1 MTRQL
6 FVADRRS
13 IEAWRIAVARE
24 REAYEVVRADGGP
37 EWRRVAPEAGERWA
51 LDDVPLPLV
60 GPKRFFFPE
69 REVLVRWRGDAADDR
84 APEPAPFALL
94 GVRPCDLTAIAMLD
108 RFFADDGAYRARRA
122 CGLVIGVNCASACSG
137 GFCRDVDAGPFAT
150 AGFDVDLT
158 VLSDDRIAV
167 EIATAAGE
175 DSLAAAGVELRP
187 ASAHLRCELARA
199 RAAAESTCR
208 PHPFVARA
216 IARVEG
222 GIGAPPILRDE
233 WAALSNRCLACTG
246 CTSLCPT
253 CTCFTVCDEGIRER
267 DERGR
272 PVAGARV
279 RSWDSCLLE
288 GFQREASGH
297 HPAPEPGDR
306 LRRFW
311 THKLARGFDRCDR
324 IACVG
329 CGRCDVTCPGS
340 IGGLRGLA
348 ALAGPGPA
356 PRAAGARP

>member
-1 MTRQL
+1 SAGRTLPAASGRAHAAGRSGGRRLPARAHDHSPREPVRLRLDDPACAAPRAREPARPSLDPSGGRGTALREGRGAGARPVAARRGVHSRRRFRRGAGGRRRDAVPLRRRALEPRHQRRPRPDLAHAGAQGVRGRREPAAMTRQL

-158 VLSDDRIAV
+158 VLSDDRI
-167 EIATAAGE
+167 
-175 DSLAAAGVELRP
+175 
-187 ASAHLRCELARA
+187 
-199 RAAAESTCR
+199 
-208 PHPFVARA
+208 
-216 IARVEG
+216 
-222 GIGAPPILRDE
+222 
-233 WAALSNRCLACTG
+233 
-246 CTSLCPT
+246 
-253 CTCFTVCDEGIRER
+253 
-267 DERGR
+267 
-272 PVAGARV
+272 
-279 RSWDSCLLE
+279 
-288 GFQREASGH
+288 
-297 HPAPEPGDR
+297 
-306 LRRFW
+306 
-311 THKLARGFDRCDR
+311 
-324 IACVG
+324 
-329 CGRCDVTCPGS
+329 
-340 IGGLRGLA
+340 
-348 ALAGPGPA
+348 
-356 PRAAGARP
+356 